1 MAQKREIILNCGN
14 SHVSANAFSLNNEG
28 VLVEESYME
37 TLHRDL
43 TNDDLWMDATITALE
58 SISSKV
64 KGNVRVILPGSML
77 ISKTIRV
84 PHVEP
89 EKQRKIISFELSQK
103 MPLPLSEL
111 IWDYLVIDDDGVEEE
126 ILAFA
131 VKPEIVEK
139 FCDKLVKL
147 GLNPIQITPAPVLD
161 YLAVKESAR
170 QMGEDHEILSIN
182 IGAKSTNLLF
192 INPTGYLIRTIAI
205 GGNVMSQ
212 NISDSL
218 GITFEKAE
226 SLKKAYFAQEIK
238 LAENDPAETAIST
251 ATNQFLARASQEITR
266 SIVTYK
272 RLKKGKS
279 PSKILLM
286 GRGALLPN
294 LAQYLYE
301 TQQIEVQYYNPLVGV
316 SFSEKIPENMRGL
329 FPFMLGESIGLAKSA
344 LVESDARSK
353 EINLLPQAKI
363 QSIGFKQKT
372 PILILSSFL
381 ICLLPLP
388 FIWKSLEANQ
398 KYQEQK
404 DNIDLQARELQTELS
419 VLEGKKDELEFIR
432 KFSSEVRKL
441 HQPFIASCK
450 SSWLTIEIINYVQG
464 IIDNNSI
471 GDVWLDSFDL
481 NEFSEQNNQRN
492 DSAINEKK
500 YRLILS
506 GRYLVRPNIE
516 EGQEVST
523 RDILIEL
530 DREKKESLTEYLE
543 EVPYSKEITRKT
555 FSIEGK
561 GDLFNRYFSHFEYE
575 ILINTK

>member
-14 SHVSANAFSLNNEG
+14 SHVSANVFSINNEG

-43 TNDDLWMDATITALE
+43 TNDDLWMDSTIKSLE

-111 IWDYLVIDDDGVEEE
+111 VWDYLVIDDDGVEEE

-161 YLAVKESAR
+161 YLAVKESAK

-226 SLKKAYFAQEIK
+226 SLKKAYFGQEIK
-238 LAENDPAETAIST
+238 LAENDPAETAISS

-381 ICLLPLP
+381 MCLLPLP
-388 FIWKSLEANQ
+388 FIWKSLQANQ
-398 KYQEQK
+398 QYQKQK
-404 DNIDLQARELQTELS
+404 DKIDLQARELQTELS
-419 VLEGKKDELEFIR
+419 VLEGKNDELEFIR
-432 KFSSEVRKL
+432 KFSSEVQKL

-450 SSWLTIEIINYVQG
+450 SSWLAIEIINYVQG

-481 NEFSEQNNQRN
+481 NEFSEQNNQRI

-516 EGQEVST
+516 EDQEIST

-530 DREKKESLTEYLE
+530 DREKKESLTKYLE
-543 EVPYSKEITRKT
+543 GVPYSKEIMRKT

>member
-14 SHVSANAFSLNNEG
+14 SHVSANAFSLNNDG

-301 TQQIEVQYYNPLVGV
+301 TQQIEVQYYNPLIGV

-344 LVESDARSK
+344 LIESDARSK

-398 KYQEQK
+398 QYQKQK
-404 DNIDLQARELQTELS
+404 DKIDLQARELQNELS

-432 KFSSEVRKL
+432 KFSSEVQKL
-441 HQPFIASCK
+441 HQPFITSCK
-450 SSWLTIEIINYVQG
+450 SSWLAIEIINYVQG

-516 EGQEVST
+516 EDQEVST

-530 DREKKESLTEYLE
+530 DREKKESLTDYLE
-543 EVPYSKEITRKT
+543 GVPYSKEITRKT

-575 ILINTK
+575 ILIDTK

>member
-1 MAQKREIILNCGN
+1 MAQKKEIILNCGN
-14 SHVSANAFSLNNEG
+14 SHVSANIFSQNNEG
-28 VLVEESYME
+28 VFLEESYME
-37 TLHRDL
+37 TLNRDL
-43 TNDDLWMDATITALE
+43 TNDDLWMDATVNALE
-58 SISSKV
+58 SICSKM

-111 IWDYLVIDDDGVEEE
+111 VWDYLVIDDDGVEEE

-131 VKPEIVEK
+131 VKPEIVEN

-147 GLNPIQITPAPVLD
+147 GLNPVQITPAPVLD

-205 GGNVMSQ
+205 GGNAMSQ

-238 LAENDPAETAIST
+238 LADNDPAETALIS

-316 SFSEKIPENMRGL
+316 SFSEKIPENMRAL

-344 LVESDARSK
+344 LAESNERSN

-372 PILILSSFL
+372 PILILSSFIL
-381 ICLLPLP
+381 CLVPLP
-388 FIWKSLEANQ
+388 FIWKSLQANQ
-398 KYQEQK
+398 QYFRQK
-404 DNIDLQARELQTELS
+404 EKIEIQVRELERELS
-419 VLEGKKDELEFIR
+419 ALEEKKGELEFIR
-432 KFSSEVRKL
+432 RFSSGVQKM
-441 HQPFIASCK
+441 HQPFISSSK
-450 SSWLTIEIINYVQG
+450 SSWLAIEIINYVQG
-464 IIDNNSI
+464 IIENNSI
-471 GDVWLDSFDL
+471 GDIWLDSFDL
-481 NEFSEQNNQRN
+481 NEFSEQKNPKN
-492 DSAINEKK
+492 DSTINKNK
-500 YRLILS
+500 FTLILS
-506 GRYLVRPNIE
+506 GRYLVRPNFE
-516 EGQEVST
+516 EEEIDSR

-530 DREKKESLTEYLE
+530 DREKKESLTNYLE
-543 EVPYSKEITRKT
+543 SIPHSEKITRKT

-561 GDLFNRYFSHFEYE
+561 GDLFNRFFSHFEYE
-575 ILINTK
+575 ILINIK